1 MYVPFLI
8 FLILKEFMIEYKA
21 CLSCVTYCRYF
32 NQSSLAFMDNTT
44 VCHSAHSDLETYK
57 IKLNYVHSGQLY
69 LLP

>member
-1 MYVPFLI
+1 
-8 FLILKEFMIEYKA
+8 MIEYKA
-21 CLSCVTYCRYF
+21 FLSCVTYCRYF

-44 VCHSAHSDLETYK
+44 VCHSDYFIAHSDLETYK